1 MCMDT
6 NGVQTFIKA
15 DKRTLIHQFD
25 LAIPIRDM
33 RLLDSATAIHQRG
46 NIAVREGAIV
56 FSIECAPAVLRLGY
70 LLLGMP
76 LRSAAAS
83 LPCTASVQSYSPL
96 PSQDLARTRATW
108 VVGLGGGRWHVMDAL
123 AG

>member
-56 FSIECAPAVLRLGY
+56 FSIECAPADLDV
-70 LLLGMP
+70 
-76 LRSAAAS
+76 SAPPRDAIAVRCDTLAS
-83 LPCTASVQSYSPL
+83 HRTCPETE
-96 PSQDLARTRATW
+96 DLA
-108 VVGLGGGRWHVMDAL
+108 
-123 AG
+123 

>member
-56 FSIECAPAVLRLGY
+56 FSIECAPAVLAG
-70 LLLGMP
+70 
-76 LRSAAAS
+76 
-83 LPCTASVQSYSPL
+83 SPA
-96 PSQDLARTRATW
+96 PWIAIAIRCGIFAVHRICPDIEDLAYTPAT
-108 VVGLGGGRWHVMDAL
+108 
-123 AG
+123 